1 MTTTQALSIVLGV
14 QELEQLEFLRE
25 RNKVLNNRLKE
36 KNDTVSKKPMS
47 STERQTAEEK
57 KKVDT
62 LNMPELYVMMLRL
75 SLLEKIIPQKLQV

>member
-14 QELEQLEFLRE
+14 QELEQLKELRE

-57 KKVDT
+57 KKK
-62 LNMPELYVMMLRL
+62 EWI
-75 SLLEKIIPQKLQV
+75 S

>member
-14 QELEQLEFLRE
+14 QELEKLKELRE

-57 KKVDT
+57 KKK
-62 LNMPELYVMMLRL
+62 EWI
-75 SLLEKIIPQKLQV
+75 S